1 MVQLGTKERHVHDRR
16 LEKKGIRPAMRPER
30 FQKKRK
36 EKENYQFVGGR
47 QPENGTRT
55 NVPKPGQPGRKKIH
69 KKKTKKNKRKKEK
82 ENPPVEADGWWRRW
96 FLKRKRKKKKKKI
109 PSRRTHCHKTRSV
122 ARFTEFLP
130 GFCRL
135 ELPSFFIFFSLVVV
149 WRSSSFERLGLREF
163 FSQEFRYFLSFFLFF

>member
-1 MVQLGTKERHVHDRR
+1 
-16 LEKKGIRPAMRPER
+16 MRPER
-30 FQKKRK
+30 FQKKKKRKGKLPICRGTPAGKWDANQRTQTRPTRK
-36 EKENYQFVGGR
+36 EENS
-47 QPENGTRT
+47 
-55 NVPKPGQPGRKKIH
+55 H
-69 KKKTKKNKRKKEK
+69 KKKQKKNKRKKEK

-163 FSQEFRYFLSFFLFF
+163 FSQEFRYFLSFFFF